1 MNTKQNNTKVD
12 RIMDRFILP
21 YIEKNKSS
29 IKLLS
34 STLISFGTTYIM
46 LVTTLFNNCVNTLL
60 NSDIGINMTK
70 SMCKRIIFYRHNL
83 INIRNI
89 LNYDSNINKFNIR
102 SIIIFK
108 NKIEE
113 IYYDELNTY
122 INNLEQDNLEQD
134 NSEKDNSEQDNSE
147 K

>member
-46 LVTTLFNNCVNTLL
+46 LVSTLLNNCVNILL
-60 NSDIGINMTK
+60 NSDIGINITK
-70 SMCKRIIFYRHNL
+70 SLCRRSILLRHNI
-83 INIRNI
+83 INIRGI
-89 LNYDSNINKFNIR
+89 LNNDSNINNFNIK
-102 SIIIFK
+102 SFINFK

-122 INNLEQDNLEQD
+122 IDNLEKN
-134 NSEKDNSEQDNSE
+134 NSEK
-147 K
+147 